1 MIKEQVIVKEQFVI
15 IKVEYKERKYANQPK
30 LIHSGEVTH
39 LIPDEFLG
47 KIKLVESP
55 SKELSNIKSANFSL
69 SGEWKFEIIKKQT
82 PQTNIK
88 KANTNRKPAT
98 RRTSRKKTL
107 TNKK

>member
-47 KIKLVESP
+47 KIKLVES
-55 SKELSNIKSANFSL
+55 
-69 SGEWKFEIIKKQT
+69 
-82 PQTNIK
+82 
-88 KANTNRKPAT
+88 
-98 RRTSRKKTL
+98 
-107 TNKK
+107 